1 MNGKGLLSKAFFIFA
16 RMWSRLFLIV
26 CLSTFI
32 NIRAQQFIGMGAA
45 LHRYDQVLSV
55 KVLKAYD
62 LGGLG
67 LDLGLGVERSLQG
80 ALAPAVGLFWID
92 ALTRYPFKKSLPFYS
107 FRYQC
112 DMQKTTFLDLHQGI
126 YGGVGLAFGPKYEW
140 GVALFAGLA
149 METLSGLNYQN
160 KPIFFNPQLQLHYFL
175 FRD

>member
-1 MNGKGLLSKAFFIFA
+1 
-16 RMWSRLFLIV
+16 MWSRLFLFL

-55 KVLKAYD
+55 KMLKAYD

-175 FRD
+175 FRE

>member
-1 MNGKGLLSKAFFIFA
+1 
-16 RMWSRLFLIV
+16 MWSRLFLFL
-26 CLSTFI
+26 CLSSFI
-32 NIRAQQFIGMGAA
+32 NARAQQFLGVGAA

-55 KVLKAYD
+55 KVLKSFD

-80 ALAPAVGLFWID
+80 AFAPAIGLFWID
-92 ALTRYPFKKSLPFYS
+92 ALTRYPFKKTLPFYS

-112 DMQKTTFLDLHQGI
+112 DMQKTTFLDLHQGV
-126 YGGVGLAFGPKYEW
+126 YGGLGLAFGPKYEW
-140 GVALFAGLA
+140 GLALFAGLA

-160 KPIFFNPQLQLHYFL
+160 KPIFFNPQLQLNYFL

>member
-1 MNGKGLLSKAFFIFA
+1 LNGKGLLSKAFFIFA
-16 RMWSRLFLIV
+16 RMWSRLFLFL

-55 KVLKAYD
+55 KVLKSFD

-92 ALTRYPFKKSLPFYS
+92 ALTRYTVKKTLPFYS

-112 DMQKTTFLDLHQGI
+112 DVQKTTFLDLHQGV

-149 METLSGLNYQN
+149 METLSGLSYQN

-175 FRD
+175 FRE

>member
-16 RMWSRLFLIV
+16 RMWSRLFLFL

-55 KVLKAYD
+55 KMLKAFD

-92 ALTRYPFKKSLPFYS
+92 ALTRYPFKKTLPFYS

-112 DMQKTTFLDLHQGI
+112 DVQKTTFLDLHQGV

-175 FRD
+175 FRE

>member
-1 MNGKGLLSKAFFIFA
+1 
-16 RMWSRLFLIV
+16 MWSRLFLFL
-26 CLSTFI
+26 CLSSFI
-32 NIRAQQFIGMGAA
+32 NARAQQFLGMGAA

-55 KVLKAYD
+55 KVLKSFD

-80 ALAPAVGLFWID
+80 ALAPAIGLFWID
-92 ALTRYPFKKSLPFYS
+92 ALTRYPFKKTLPFYS

-112 DMQKTTFLDLHQGI
+112 DMQKTTFLDLHQGV
-126 YGGVGLAFGPKYEW
+126 YGGLGLAFGPKYEW

>member
-1 MNGKGLLSKAFFIFA
+1 
-16 RMWSRLFLIV
+16 MWSRLFLFL
-26 CLSTFI
+26 CLSSFI
-32 NIRAQQFIGMGAA
+32 NARAQQFLGVGAA

-55 KVLKAYD
+55 KVLKSFD

-80 ALAPAVGLFWID
+80 ALAPAIGLFWID
-92 ALTRYPFKKSLPFYS
+92 ALTRYPFKKTLPFYS

-112 DMQKTTFLDLHQGI
+112 DMQKTTFLDLHQGV
-126 YGGVGLAFGPKYEW
+126 YGGLGLAFGPKYEW

-160 KPIFFNPQLQLHYFL
+160 KPIFFNPQLQLNYFL

>member
-1 MNGKGLLSKAFFIFA
+1 
-16 RMWSRLFLIV
+16 MWSRLFLFL
-26 CLSTFI
+26 CLSSFI
-32 NIRAQQFIGMGAA
+32 NARAQQFLGVGAA

-55 KVLKAYD
+55 KVLKSFD

-67 LDLGLGVERSLQG
+67 LDVGLGVERSLQG
-80 ALAPAVGLFWID
+80 ALAPAIGLFWID
-92 ALTRYPFKKSLPFYS
+92 ALTRYPFKKALPFYS

-112 DMQKTTFLDLHQGI
+112 DMQKTTFLDLHQGV
-126 YGGVGLAFGPKYEW
+126 YGGLGLAFGPKHEW

-149 METLSGLNYQN
+149 METLYGLNYQN

>member
-1 MNGKGLLSKAFFIFA
+1 MFFRLLLFLLLSTQT
-16 RMWSRLFLIV
+16 
-26 CLSTFI
+26 TF
-32 NIRAQQFIGMGAA
+32 RAQQFLGIGAA

-55 KVLKAYD
+55 KVLKSFD

-92 ALTRYPFKKSLPFYS
+92 ALTQGTFKKTLPFYS

-112 DMQKTTFLDLHQGI
+112 DMQKSTFLDLHQGI
-126 YGGVGLAFGPKYEW
+126 YGGMGLAFGPKYEW

-149 METLSGLNYQN
+149 MESLSGISYQN

>member
-1 MNGKGLLSKAFFIFA
+1 MFFRLL
-16 RMWSRLFLIV
+16 LFLI
-26 CLSTFI
+26 LSAHTTI
-32 NIRAQQFIGMGAA
+32 SAQQFLGVGAS

-55 KVLKAYD
+55 KVLKSFD

-80 ALAPAVGLFWID
+80 ALAPAVGLFWVD
-92 ALTRYPFKKSLPFYS
+92 ALTKYTFKKALPFYS

-112 DMQKTTFLDLHQGI
+112 DLQKSTFLDLHQGI
-126 YGGVGLAFGPKYEW
+126 YGGMGLAFGPKYEW
-140 GVALFAGLA
+140 GVALFAGLV
-149 METLSGLNYQN
+149 MESLSGINYQH

>member
-1 MNGKGLLSKAFFIFA
+1 
-16 RMWSRLFLIV
+16 MWSRLFLFL
-26 CLSTFI
+26 CLSSFI
-32 NIRAQQFIGMGAA
+32 NARAQQFLGVGAA

-55 KVLKAYD
+55 KVLKSFD

-80 ALAPAVGLFWID
+80 ALAPAIGLFWID
-92 ALTRYPFKKSLPFYS
+92 ALTRYPFKKTLPFYS

-112 DMQKTTFLDLHQGI
+112 DMQKTTFLDLHQGV
-126 YGGVGLAFGPKYEW
+126 YGGLGLAFGPKYEW

>member
-1 MNGKGLLSKAFFIFA
+1 MNRKGLLSKAFFIFA
-16 RMWSRLFLIV
+16 RMRSRLFLFL
-26 CLSTFI
+26 CLSFI
-32 NIRAQQFIGMGAA
+32 IEVRAQQFFGVGAA

-55 KVLKAYD
+55 KVVKSFD

-92 ALTRYPFKKSLPFYS
+92 AITKCPFDKALPFYS

-112 DMQKTTFLDLHQGI
+112 DIQKTTFLDLHQGI
-126 YGGVGLAFGPKYEW
+126 YGGLGLAFGPKHEW
-140 GVALFAGLA
+140 GVALFVGLA
-149 METLSGLNYQN
+149 MESLSGLHYQN

-175 FRD
+175 FRE

>member
-1 MNGKGLLSKAFFIFA
+1 
-16 RMWSRLFLIV
+16 MWSRLFLFL
-26 CLSTFI
+26 CLSSFI
-32 NIRAQQFIGMGAA
+32 NARAQQFLGVGAA

-55 KVLKAYD
+55 KVLKSFD

-67 LDLGLGVERSLQG
+67 LDVGLGVERSLQG
-80 ALAPAVGLFWID
+80 ALAPAIGLFWID
-92 ALTRYPFKKSLPFYS
+92 ALTRYPFKKALPFYS

-112 DMQKTTFLDLHQGI
+112 DMQKTTFLDLHQGV
-126 YGGVGLAFGPKYEW
+126 YGGLGLAFGPKHEW

-149 METLSGLNYQN
+149 MENLSGLNYQN